1 MRTILLALLFAA
13 ASLGASAKE
22 LNRHS
27 LTSPNGDYNYE
38 VYQKSEDGVNQLYY
52 TVSYKNRL
60 IVGESKLGVLI
71 KNQLF
76 ESALGIPNDT
86 VQNWCD
92 NLELMLAEKAS
103 VDTVWHPTYGEKS
116 EIPNNFNELTLK
128 FKKYGAI
135 SVDHSSTG
143 HSGTSYN
150 KRREY
155 EMNFEVRA
163 YNEGIAFRYDFP
175 ETSNGLFL
183 HIEGEQTNFVM
194 PENTMTYYERWAQGH
209 FEFMPLNEWKDECER
224 PLTMEL
230 DNGLF
235 VCLTEAK
242 VVDYPRTKFVLN
254 SDTRNTIDTYVY
266 NKVDVMTPS
275 QTPWR
280 VIMAAEEAGELLENN
295 YLILNLN
302 DENKIANT
310 SWIKPGKVFRCD
322 LTTEAGMTAVDFAA
336 DRGLQYI
343 HFDAGWYGKEM
354 LMASDAST
362 IDPNRPLDLQA
373 VINYAATK
381 NIGVFVYVNQRALAE
396 DYETLFPLYQ
406 SWGLKGVKFGFVQ
419 VGSSEWTSWMHK
431 AIRKAAECQ
440 LLVDVHDEYRPTGYS
455 RTYPNLM
462 TQEGIAGNEE
472 MPDATHNVTLPFTR
486 FVAGAGDY
494 TLCYFNSRIKT
505 THAHQLA
512 MAVVYYSPLQ
522 YMYWYDKPHLFKG
535 EKELDFWKVIPT
547 VWDDTKVLN
556 GEISKYITVARL
568 SGDDWFV
575 GTMTNNDARKLSYRL
590 DFLAKDKNYIAYVYT
605 DDAKMGTRTNVK
617 SQSFAVKQGDVVNLN
632 LEASGGAAIYIKS
645 VESAKGYA
653 KLPKQL

>member
-1 MRTILLALLFAA
+1 MRTILSILLIAI
-13 ASLGASAKE
+13 SCISASAKE
-22 LNRHS
+22 LNRNK
-27 LTSPNGDYNYE
+27 LQSPDGNYTYE
-38 VYQKSEDGVNQLYY
+38 VYQKAEKGVNQLYY
-52 TVSYKNRL
+52 TVSYKGKS
-60 IVGESKLGVLI
+60 IVEESKLGVLI

-86 VQNWCD
+86 VENWCD
-92 NLELMLAEKAS
+92 NLELMGVENTQ
-103 VDTVWHPTYGEKS
+103 VDSVWHPIYGERS
-116 EIPNNFNELTLK
+116 EIPNNYKELRLR

-135 SVDHSSTG
+135 SANYESTG
-143 HSGTSYN
+143 HAGTSYN

-155 EMNFEVRA
+155 EMDFVVRA
-163 YNEGIAFRYDFP
+163 YNEGVAFRYDFP

-194 PENTMTYYERWAQGH
+194 PANTMTYYERWAQGH
-209 FEFMPLNEWKDECER
+209 FEYIALNDWQDECER

-254 SDTRNTIDTYVY
+254 PSQKNTIETYAY
-266 NKVDVMTPS
+266 NKVDVMTPY

-280 VIMAAEEAGELLENN
+280 VVMVAKEAGELLENN

-302 DENKIANT
+302 DENQIANT

-322 LTTEAGMTAVDFAA
+322 LTTEAGMTAIDFAV

-354 LMASDAST
+354 LISSDAST
-362 IDPNRPLDLQA
+362 IEPSRDLDLQA
-373 VINYAATK
+373 VINYGASK
-381 NIGVFVYVNQRALAE
+381 GIGVFVYVNQRALAE
-396 DYETLFPLYQ
+396 NYETLFPLYQ

-419 VGSSEWTSWMHK
+419 VGSSEWTAWMHK

-486 FVAGAGDY
+486 FIAGAGDY
-494 TLCYFNSRIKT
+494 TLCYFSNRIQT

-535 EKELDFWKVIPT
+535 EKELSFWKVVPT
-547 VWDDTKVLN
+547 VWDETKVLH
-556 GEISKYITVARL
+556 GEIAKYITVARR
-568 SGDDWFV
+568 SGNDWFV
-575 GTMTNNDARKLSYRL
+575 GTMTNNDSRKLTYTL
-590 DFLAKDKNYIAYVYT
+590 DFLDSDKKYVADVYT
-605 DDAKMGTRTNVK
+605 DDTKLETRTNVK
-617 SQSFAVKQGDVVNLN
+617 SQTFAVRKGDVVNLN
-632 LEASGGAAIYIKS
+632 LEASGGAAIHIRCVNS
-645 VESAKGYA
+645 TTGYRKIPQ
-653 KLPKQL
+653 KL